1 MVSSYDEAKNAVTP
15 FDLRGDMFPAILR
28 PPAFRIVEGDEVD
41 AGMTSVD
48 FDGVPNRPF
57 VNVGQRDPK
66 LEMTLVEDGPILIGE
81 WFVIAWFA

>member
-1 MVSSYDEAKNAVTP
+1 
-15 FDLRGDMFPAILR
+15 MFPAILR

-81 WFVIAWFA
+81 WFVIAAVKAVVIKTRRPRRASSS

>member
-1 MVSSYDEAKNAVTP
+1 
-15 FDLRGDMFPAILR
+15 
-28 PPAFRIVEGDEVD
+28 
-41 AGMTSVD
+41 MTSVD

-81 WFVIAWFA
+81 WFVIAAVKAVVIKTRRPRRASSS